1 MDLIFILV
9 GIIVIC
15 GLLCMTELS
24 VQIWEKLE
32 RRSRPSVRHAV
43 YSPAVP
49 TVRNNITHVSF
60 DGALPDREDVGKIYS
75 LADHFADR
83 FQEIVNS

>member
-1 MDLIFILV
+1 MDMVFILIGV
-9 GIIVIC
+9 TVIC
-15 GLLCMTELS
+15 GFLCMTEVI
-24 VQIWEKLE
+24 VQIWEKIE
-32 RRSRPSVRHAV
+32 RRSHTAARRPA

-49 TVRNNITHVSF
+49 AVRNNITRIPLE
-60 DGALPDREDVGKIYS
+60 GALPNREDISKIYS